1 MLLNE
6 VTELVHFSYILCS
19 DSPPVA
25 VEAKWRQ
32 FENKGVVT
40 TDMLEDDRFSAH
52 YIPEFLSP
60 VELIK
65 HFQYLLI
72 SAPLS
77 SRKYYFMS
85 FANDATYRG

>member
-6 VTELVHFSYILCS
+6 VTELVHFSYILRS

-52 YIPEFLSP
+52 YIPDIF
-60 VELIK
+60 V
-65 HFQYLLI
+65 
-72 SAPLS
+72 S
-77 SRKYYFMS
+77 S
-85 FANDATYRG
+85 